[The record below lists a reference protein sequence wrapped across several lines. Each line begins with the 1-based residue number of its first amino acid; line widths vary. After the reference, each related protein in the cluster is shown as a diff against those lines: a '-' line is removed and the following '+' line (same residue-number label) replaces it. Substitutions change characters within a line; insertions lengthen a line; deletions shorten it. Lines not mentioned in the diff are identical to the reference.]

1 MEEKMKKFLV
11 CFVVFAA
18 MVFMVNGQSKS
29 QVKKGAKIKLEWSTV
44 SDNTMTWNQ
53 AVRYCKNLVED
64 GHDDWRLPSVDEFRT
79 TISPEYFPWYAV
91 GGLCPL
97 SDQNNCLSFSCY
109 QKDVEICGITSS
121 QFSTPY
127 LAFKLASSYLK
138 EPFGTE
144 FWKIGNQK
152 IQEYWKKHPEIEKK
166 MEKTLKAEIFKVN
179 SLLES
184 NPPFW
189 TSSPISDDATLRWA
203 SFLQG
208 FMFAS
213 SLDEDNIKVKC
224 VRGNLPNEVIIT
236 KSNGLGSDFINWS
249 RYNENEKSKK
259 AGDSGN
265 KTTPKKDLQ
274 NQMTWSSKSKKEMN
288 WYDAIDYCKNLDE
301 DSHNDWRLPNID
313 ELRTLIKNCPKTETD
328 GQCKVSEK
336 NGCLSISCWKP
347 RGSCYCEDEGNYNKL
362 GDIGGFWSSSV
373 RSDNSDI
380 AWNVVF
386 GYGGVGSYYKGNAYS
401 VRCVRASQNEA
412 NSQNPNA
419 TSSQTETTTK
429 NSAEPTKI
437 EDLAWSSKSKKEM
450 NWYNAAD
457 YCKNLNEDGHNDWRL
472 PNIDELRTLI
482 KNCPKTETGGEC
494 KVSEKGGCPQNA
506 CWQPRGSCYCEDGGD
521 YSKFGDND
529 ILWSSS
535 LIPEVFT
542 LLNPNT
548 DIAWS
553 VNFRLGLVDGCN
565 KSRDHYVRCV
575 R

>member
-1 MEEKMKKFLV
+1 MKKF
-11 CFVVFAA
+11 FVFFAVFVA

-44 SDNTMTWNQ
+44 SDDTMTWNQ

-79 TISPEYFPWYAV
+79 TIPPEYFPWYAV

-97 SDQNNCLSFSCY
+97 SDQNNCLSLSCY
-109 QKDVEICGITSS
+109 QKDVEICGLTSS

-144 FWKIGNQK
+144 FWKIGTEK
-152 IQEYWKKHPEIEKK
+152 IQEYWKKHPEIEKR

-189 TSSPISDDATLRWA
+189 TSSPISDDATLHWA

-213 SLDEDNIKVKC
+213 SLDEDNVKVKC

-249 RYNENEKSKK
+249 RYKEDEKSKK
-259 AGDSGN
+259 AGNSGN
-265 KTTPKKDLQ
+265 NRSDER
-274 NQMTWSSKSKKEMN
+274 WSSKSKKMMN
-288 WYDAIDYCKNLDE
+288 WYDA
-301 DSHNDWRLPNID
+301 
-313 ELRTLIKNCPKTETD
+313 
-328 GQCKVSEK
+328 V
-336 NGCLSISCWKP
+336 
-347 RGSCYCEDEGNYNKL
+347 
-362 GDIGGFWSSSV
+362 
-373 RSDNSDI
+373 
-380 AWNVVF
+380 
-386 GYGGVGSYYKGNAYS
+386 
-401 VRCVRASQNEA
+401 
-412 NSQNPNA
+412 
-419 TSSQTETTTK
+419 
-429 NSAEPTKI
+429 
-437 EDLAWSSKSKKEM
+437 
-450 NWYNAAD
+450 D

-482 KNCPKTETGGEC
+482 KNCPKTETGGQC
-494 KVSEKGGCPQNA
+494 KISEKNGCLSNS
-506 CWQPRGSCYCEDGGD
+506 CWQPRGSCYCEDGAD
-521 YSKFGDND
+521 YSKLGDTGW
-529 ILWSSS
+529 LWSSS
-535 LIPEVFT
+535 TVSDKDT
-542 LLNPNT
+542 VWYVT
-548 DIAWS
+548 
-553 VNFRLGLVDGCN
+553 FRLGLIDGGY
-565 KSRDHYVRCV
+565 KSSSTYVRCI